1 MKKII
6 IVLVVVLMFVATQ
19 VAAQSMQ
26 REVLLQS
33 KLVAAQS
40 ELTNLESIQ
49 NQIGERIKVIKYE
62 AAIAGEELKLI
73 VQQKQKEL
81 SDKEVKKDKK
91 RR

>member
-62 AAIAGEELKLI
+62 AAIAVEELKLI
-73 VQQKQKEL
+73 AQKQKEL

-91 RR
+91 RK